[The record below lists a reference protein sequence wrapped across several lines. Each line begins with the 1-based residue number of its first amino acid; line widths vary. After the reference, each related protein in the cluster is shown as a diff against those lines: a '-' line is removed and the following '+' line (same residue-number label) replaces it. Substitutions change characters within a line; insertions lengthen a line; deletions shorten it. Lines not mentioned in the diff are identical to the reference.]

1 MNKNPWKQPALRL
14 GAVSLAAALTAGL
27 LSPSASAAVN
37 PVLDESYY
45 GTLDYYGGLT
55 EGSVVKSY
63 RTNGNQTIT
72 DRGNYD
78 EVVNLT
84 DRTEPVVGDG
94 AVTFSLG
101 EDAPENFYFE
111 GKTSQPFEEMPFRVS
126 LSYRMNGVDTE
137 PEDMAG
143 QTGVGEV
150 NLDVTPNTNA
160 SEYAQNNYVLMA
172 MTVVRDRDILSLEAP
187 GAQIQKIGDMDA
199 VVYMVLPGEE
209 QHFTLRIGTED
220 FSFGGF
226 TFLVEPA
233 TLAQL
238 DQIADLRA
246 AKEDVEDSYDSIT
259 ASINTILNSLDG
271 LDSKLVGTANGLDQ
285 LNKGRGTLSAGKN
298 RVYDEADKALASMTD
313 VSESLSPVVEH
324 LKTGK
329 DALAETTEQLNSLST
344 TVDDLR
350 PDLKDLKKSLSAVRG
365 DLDDLNDVIQSGKQ
379 DTKKLSKLLD
389 QLDKDLDD
397 LQDDMRVVEKNTG
410 SLSSA
415 LKDLKGL
422 GGLEDMTANGM
433 TADQLRDY
441 HTKSEGIYQVCA
453 GIAEKSSGYPTAPT
467 DVTSYVGFV
476 TENRNAVIDAAA
488 QNAVKDLPLDQQ
500 SAAYAQA
507 QAQYDA
513 MLTKDNIEKLAYLY
527 YNWDQGDKVSDQVD
541 QMDTF
546 NDMIGQANGS
556 IGQVNQMVSAI
567 SKPTAALL
575 DSLKTLTGNANDNLL
590 SDSRDVLTTL
600 KSLLD
605 TANGYDSD
613 ALHSDLDAILQTAD
627 SLLGRTDVILEQSKA
642 LSDTV
647 TKYEPNAQAALDDA
661 VKQVNASVKLLD
673 DLNSFTKTFEN
684 LMKAADPDLDQGAE
698 KSLTGLS
705 GSLRQ
710 MASGLGATDSVR
722 RANSDIQGLIED
734 TWNEYTGEKN
744 NMLNMDS
751 QAEMVS
757 LTSQENQSP
766 NSVQLVLRT
775 QEIKVD
781 EDKNA
786 EESSSHQK
794 TTFWQRVARMF
805 RDFAAI
811 FTGD

>member
-1 MNKNPWKQPALRL
+1 MNKNHWKQPALRL
-14 GAVSLAAALTAGL
+14 GAASLAAALTAGL
-27 LSPSASAAVN
+27 LAPSASAAVN

-72 DRGNYD
+72 DRGTYD

-84 DRTEPVVGDG
+84 DRTEPVVGNG
-94 AVTFSLG
+94 TVTFSLG

-150 NLDVTPNTNA
+150 NLDVTPNANA
-160 SEYAQNNYVLMA
+160 SEYAKNNYVLMA

-209 QHFTLRIGTED
+209 RHFTLRIGTED
-220 FSFGGF
+220 FSFGGL

-329 DALAETTEQLNSLST
+329 DALAETTEQLNNLST

-350 PDLKDLKKSLSAVRG
+350 PDVKDLKKSLSAVRE

-397 LQDDMRVVEKNTG
+397 LQDDLREVEDNTG
-410 SLSSA
+410 DLSDAMDTLSNTK
-415 LKDLKGL
+415 LDGL
-422 GGLEDMTANGM
+422 GEMKPMGYTTEEIRQYYKISKMIASTDTSGSIKDQDSYIDFVTANKE
-433 TADQLRDY
+433 Q
-441 HTKSEGIYQVCA
+441 I
-453 GIAEKSSGYPTAPT
+453 I
-467 DVTSYVGFV
+467 
-476 TENRNAVIDAAA
+476 
-488 QNAVKDLPLDQQ
+488 
-500 SAAYAQA
+500 AAYPEYASMFTDQ
-507 QAQYDA
+507 
-513 MLTKDNIEKLAYLY
+513 NIVLLAKLYFE
-527 YNWDQGDKVSDQVD
+527 WDEIEPQIKEAE
-541 QMDTF
+541 TF
-546 NDMIGQANGS
+546 NSMLGDANDS
-556 IGQVNQMVSAI
+556 ISQVNKILSAV
-567 SKPTAALL
+567 SKPTASLL
-575 DSLKTLTGNANDNLL
+575 KSLQTLTGNVNDNLL

-605 TANGYDSD
+605 SANGYDSD

-684 LMKAADPDLDQGAE
+684 LMKAADPDLDEGAE

-722 RANSDIQGLIED
+722 QANSDIQSLIED

-781 EDKNA
+781 EDQEAA
-786 EESSSHQK
+786 EASQQQK

>member
-1 MNKNPWKQPALRL
+1 MNKTHWKQPALRL
-14 GAVSLAAALTAGL
+14 GAASLAVTLAAGL
-27 LSPSASAAVN
+27 LVSPASAAVS

-45 GTLDYYGGLT
+45 GTLDYYGSLT

-63 RTNGNQTIT
+63 RTNGNQTII
-72 DRGNYD
+72 DHGSYD
-78 EVVNLT
+78 QVVNLT
-84 DRTEPVVGDG
+84 DRSEPAIGNG
-94 AVTFSLG
+94 TVTFQLG

-111 GKTSQPFEEMPFRVS
+111 GKTSQPFEEMPFHISV
-126 LSYRMNGVDTE
+126 SYRMNGVDTE
-137 PEDMAG
+137 PQDMAG

-150 NLDVTPNTNA
+150 NLDILPNANA

-187 GAQIQKIGDMDA
+187 GAQVQKVGDMDA

-209 QHFTLRIGTED
+209 RHFTLRIGTED

-238 DQIADLRA
+238 DQIADLRE
-246 AKEDVEDSYDSIT
+246 AKEEVEDSYDSIT
-259 ASINTILNSLDG
+259 ASINTILDSLDG
-271 LDSKLVGTANGLDQ
+271 LDHKLVGTADGLDQ
-285 LNKGRGTLSAGKN
+285 LNNGRATLSAGKN
-298 RVYDEADKALASMTD
+298 RVYDEADKTLASMTD
-313 VSESLSPVVEH
+313 LSQSLTPVVEH

-329 DALAETTEQLNSLST
+329 DALAETTEQLNSLSAT
-344 TVDDLR
+344 ADDLR
-350 PDLKDLKKSLSAVRG
+350 PDIKDLKKSLSAVQA
-365 DLDDLNDVIQSGKQ
+365 DLEGLNDVIQSSKD
-379 DTKKLSKLLD
+379 DTKKLSKLLSKLLG
-389 QLDKDLDD
+389 QLDDDLDD
-397 LQDDMRVVEKNTG
+397 LQDDLREVEKNTG

-415 LKDLKGL
+415 LKELKGL
-422 GGLEDMTANGM
+422 SSIEDMTADNL

-441 HTKSEGIYQVCA
+441 HAKSEGIYQACA
-453 GIAEKSSGYPTAPT
+453 GVAAASGGALTAPT
-467 DVTSYVGFV
+467 NQAEYAAFV
-476 TENRNAVIDAAA
+476 AGNLDQVAYAAA
-488 QNAVKDLPLDQQ
+488 QGDP
-500 SAAYAQA
+500 AAA
-507 QAQYDA
+507 AQYKA
-513 MLTKDNIEKLAYLY
+513 MLSDQNTVEKLAYLY
-527 YNWDQGDKVSDQVD
+527 YNWDQGDKVSGQVD

-575 DSLKTLTGNANDNLL
+575 DALKTLTGNANDNLL
-590 SDSRDVLTTL
+590 SDSRDVLATM

-605 TANGYDSD
+605 AANGYDSD
-613 ALHSDLDAILQTAD
+613 ALHSNLDAILRTAD
-627 SLLGRTDVILEQSKA
+627 SLLGRTDVLLEQSKA

-673 DLNSFTKTFEN
+673 DLNSFTRTFED

-710 MASGLGATDSVR
+710 MASGLGATDTIR
-722 RANSDIQGLIED
+722 DANSDIQTLIED
-734 TWNEYTGEKN
+734 NWEAYTGEKN

-757 LTSQENQSP
+757 LTSEKNQTP

-781 EDKNA
+781 EDQEDA
-786 EESSSHQK
+786 ASAQQQK

-805 RDFAAI
+805 KDFAAI

>member
-1 MNKNPWKQPALRL
+1 MNKNHWKQPALRL
-14 GAVSLAAALTAGL
+14 GAASLAAALTAGL
-27 LSPSASAAVN
+27 LAPSASAAVN

-72 DRGNYD
+72 DRGTYD

-84 DRTEPVVGDG
+84 GRTEPVVGNG
-94 AVTFSLG
+94 TVTFSLG

-150 NLDVTPNTNA
+150 NLDVTPNANA
-160 SEYAQNNYVLMA
+160 SEYAKNNYVLMA

-209 QHFTLRIGTED
+209 RHFTLRIGTED

-329 DALAETTEQLNSLST
+329 DALAETTEQLNNLST

-350 PDLKDLKKSLSAVRG
+350 PDVKDLKKSLSAVRE

-397 LQDDMRVVEKNTG
+397 LQDDLREVEDNTG
-410 SLSSA
+410 DLSDAMDTLSNTK
-415 LKDLKGL
+415 LDGL
-422 GGLEDMTANGM
+422 GEMKPMGYTTEEIRQYYKISKMIASTDTSGSIKDQDSYIDFVTANKE
-433 TADQLRDY
+433 Q
-441 HTKSEGIYQVCA
+441 I
-453 GIAEKSSGYPTAPT
+453 I
-467 DVTSYVGFV
+467 
-476 TENRNAVIDAAA
+476 
-488 QNAVKDLPLDQQ
+488 
-500 SAAYAQA
+500 AAYPEYASMFTDQ
-507 QAQYDA
+507 
-513 MLTKDNIEKLAYLY
+513 NIVLLAKLYFE
-527 YNWDQGDKVSDQVD
+527 WDEIEPQIKEAE
-541 QMDTF
+541 TF
-546 NDMIGQANGS
+546 NSMLGDANDS
-556 IGQVNQMVSAI
+556 ISQVNKILSAV
-567 SKPTAALL
+567 SKPTASLL
-575 DSLKTLTGNANDNLL
+575 KSLQTLTGNVNDNLL

-605 TANGYDSD
+605 SANGYDSD

-684 LMKAADPDLDQGAE
+684 LMKAADPDLDEGAE

-722 RANSDIQGLIED
+722 QANSDIQSLIED

-781 EDKNA
+781 EDQEAA
-786 EESSSHQK
+786 EASQQQK

>member
-1 MNKNPWKQPALRL
+1 MNKNHWKQPALRL
-14 GAVSLAAALTAGL
+14 GAASLAAALTAGL
-27 LSPSASAAVN
+27 LAPSASAAVN

-72 DRGNYD
+72 DRGTYD

-84 DRTEPVVGDG
+84 DRTEPVVGNG
-94 AVTFSLG
+94 TVTFSLG

-150 NLDVTPNTNA
+150 NLDVTPNANA
-160 SEYAQNNYVLMA
+160 SEYAKNNYVLMA

-209 QHFTLRIGTED
+209 RHFTLRIGTED

-329 DALAETTEQLNSLST
+329 DALAETTEQLNNLST

-350 PDLKDLKKSLSAVRG
+350 PDVKDLKKSLSAVRE

-397 LQDDMRVVEKNTG
+397 LQDDLREVEDNTG
-410 SLSSA
+410 DLSDAMDTLSNTK
-415 LKDLKGL
+415 LDGL
-422 GGLEDMTANGM
+422 GEMKPMGYTTEEIRQYYKISKMIASTDTSGSIKDQDSYIDFVTANKE
-433 TADQLRDY
+433 Q
-441 HTKSEGIYQVCA
+441 I
-453 GIAEKSSGYPTAPT
+453 I
-467 DVTSYVGFV
+467 
-476 TENRNAVIDAAA
+476 
-488 QNAVKDLPLDQQ
+488 
-500 SAAYAQA
+500 AAYPEYASMFTDQ
-507 QAQYDA
+507 
-513 MLTKDNIEKLAYLY
+513 NIVLLAKLYFE
-527 YNWDQGDKVSDQVD
+527 WDEIEPQIKEAE
-541 QMDTF
+541 TF
-546 NDMIGQANGS
+546 NSMLGDANDS
-556 IGQVNQMVSAI
+556 ISQVNKILSAV
-567 SKPTAALL
+567 SKPTASLL
-575 DSLKTLTGNANDNLL
+575 KFLQTLTGNVNDNLL

-605 TANGYDSD
+605 SANGYDSD
-613 ALHSDLDAILQTAD
+613 ALHSDLTAD

-684 LMKAADPDLDQGAE
+684 LMKAADPDLDEGAE

-722 RANSDIQGLIED
+722 QANSDIQSLIED

-781 EDKNA
+781 EDQEAA
-786 EESSSHQK
+786 EASQQQK

>member
-1 MNKNPWKQPALRL
+1 MNKNHWKQPALRL
-14 GAVSLAAALTAGL
+14 GAASLAAALTAGL
-27 LSPSASAAVN
+27 LAPSASAAVN

-72 DRGNYD
+72 DRGTYD

-84 DRTEPVVGDG
+84 DRTEPVVGNG
-94 AVTFSLG
+94 TVTFSLG

-150 NLDVTPNTNA
+150 NLDVTPNANA
-160 SEYAQNNYVLMA
+160 SEYAKNNYVLMA

-209 QHFTLRIGTED
+209 RHFTLRIGTED

-259 ASINTILNSLDG
+259 ASINIILNSLDG

-329 DALAETTEQLNSLST
+329 DALAETTEQLNNLST

-350 PDLKDLKKSLSAVRG
+350 PDVKDLKKSLSAVRE

-397 LQDDMRVVEKNTG
+397 LQDDLREVEDNTG
-410 SLSSA
+410 DLSNA
-415 LKDLKGL
+415 
-422 GGLEDMTANGM
+422 M
-433 TADQLRDY
+433 DQLSK
-441 HTKSEGIYQVCA
+441 TKLDGLSEMKPFGYTTEEIREYQQKADGIYQICE
-453 GIAEKSSGYPTAPT
+453 GIVASSGDEGSALT
-467 DVTSYVGFV
+467 DENSYIDFV
-476 TENRNAVIDAAA
+476 MDKKEAISAIAADGNEAA
-488 QNAVKDLPLDQQ
+488 QE
-500 SAAYAQA
+500 
-507 QAQYDA
+507 QYLALLSDKGTVQILA
-513 MLTKDNIEKLAYLY
+513 KLHYEWDEIEPQIKEAE
-527 YNWDQGDKVSDQVD
+527 
-541 QMDTF
+541 TF
-546 NDMIGQANGS
+546 NSMLGDANDS
-556 IGQVNQMVSAI
+556 ISQVNKILSAV

-575 DSLKTLTGNANDNLL
+575 KSLQTLTGNANDNLL

-605 TANGYDSD
+605 SANGYDSD
-613 ALHSDLDAILQTAD
+613 ALHSDLDAILQTTD
-627 SLLGRTDVILEQSKA
+627 NLLGRTDIILEQSKA

-722 RANSDIQGLIED
+722 QANSDIQSLIED

-757 LTSQENQSP
+757 LTSQENQNP

-781 EDKNA
+781 EDQEAA
-786 EESSSHQK
+786 EASQQQK

>member
-1 MNKNPWKQPALRL
+1 MNKNHWKQPALRL
-14 GAVSLAAALTAGL
+14 GAASLAAALTAGL
-27 LSPSASAAVN
+27 LAPSASAAVN

-72 DRGNYD
+72 DRGTYD

-84 DRTEPVVGDG
+84 DRTEPVVGNG
-94 AVTFSLG
+94 TVTFSLG

-150 NLDVTPNTNA
+150 NLDVTPNANA
-160 SEYAQNNYVLMA
+160 SEYAKNNYVLMA

-209 QHFTLRIGTED
+209 RHFTLRIGTED

-246 AKEDVEDSYDSIT
+246 AKEDVENSYDSIT

-329 DALAETTEQLNSLST
+329 DALAETTEQLNNLST

-350 PDLKDLKKSLSAVRG
+350 PDVKDLKKSLSAVRE

-397 LQDDMRVVEKNTG
+397 LQDDLREVEDNTG
-410 SLSSA
+410 DLSDAMDTLSNTK
-415 LKDLKGL
+415 LDGL
-422 GGLEDMTANGM
+422 GEMKPMGYTTEEI
-433 TADQLRDY
+433 RDY
-441 HTKSEGIYQVCA
+441 HDKADGIYQICV
-453 GIAEKSSGYPTAPT
+453 GIAKGSNGTISAPT
-467 DVTSYVGFV
+467 DQESYVAFV
-476 TENRNAVIDAAA
+476 TKYKETISKYAA
-488 QNAVKDLPLDQQ
+488 NGDE
-500 SAAYAQA
+500 AAE
-507 QAQYDA
+507 AQYNALLSDENNVR
-513 MLTKDNIEKLAYLY
+513 MLAKLHYEWDEIEPQIKEAE
-527 YNWDQGDKVSDQVD
+527 
-541 QMDTF
+541 TF
-546 NDMIGQANGS
+546 NSMLGDANDS
-556 IGQVNQMVSAI
+556 ISQVNKILSAV

-575 DSLKTLTGNANDNLL
+575 KSLQTLTGNANDNLL
-590 SDSRDVLTTL
+590 SDSRDVLTTM

-613 ALHSDLDAILQTAD
+613 ALHSDLDAILQTTD
-627 SLLGRTDVILEQSKA
+627 NLLGRTDIILEQSKA

-722 RANSDIQGLIED
+722 QANSDIQSLIED

-781 EDKNA
+781 EDQEAA
-786 EESSSHQK
+786 EASQQQK

>member
-1 MNKNPWKQPALRL
+1 MNKNHWKQPALRL
-14 GAVSLAAALTAGL
+14 GAASLAAALTAGL
-27 LSPSASAAVN
+27 LAPSASAAVN

-72 DRGNYD
+72 DRGTYD

-84 DRTEPVVGDG
+84 DRTEPVVGNG
-94 AVTFSLG
+94 TVTFSLG

-150 NLDVTPNTNA
+150 NLDVTPNANA
-160 SEYAQNNYVLMA
+160 SEYAKNNYVLMA

-209 QHFTLRIGTED
+209 RHFTLRIGTED

-329 DALAETTEQLNSLST
+329 DALAETTEQLNNLST

-350 PDLKDLKKSLSAVRG
+350 PDVKDLKKSLSAVRE

-389 QLDKDLDD
+389 QLNKDLDD
-397 LQDDMRVVEKNTG
+397 LQDDLREVEDNTG
-410 SLSSA
+410 DLSDAMDTLSNTK
-415 LKDLKGL
+415 LDGL
-422 GGLEDMTANGM
+422 GEMKPMGYTTEEIRQYYKISKMIASTDTSGSIKDQDSYIDFVTANKE
-433 TADQLRDY
+433 Q
-441 HTKSEGIYQVCA
+441 I
-453 GIAEKSSGYPTAPT
+453 I
-467 DVTSYVGFV
+467 
-476 TENRNAVIDAAA
+476 
-488 QNAVKDLPLDQQ
+488 
-500 SAAYAQA
+500 AAYPEYASMFTDQ
-507 QAQYDA
+507 
-513 MLTKDNIEKLAYLY
+513 NIVLLAKLYFE
-527 YNWDQGDKVSDQVD
+527 WDEIEPQIKEAE
-541 QMDTF
+541 TF
-546 NDMIGQANGS
+546 NSMLGDANDS
-556 IGQVNQMVSAI
+556 ISQVNKILSAV
-567 SKPTAALL
+567 SKPTASLL
-575 DSLKTLTGNANDNLL
+575 KSLQTLTGNVNDNLL

-605 TANGYDSD
+605 SANGYDSD

-684 LMKAADPDLDQGAE
+684 LMKAADPDLDEGAE

-722 RANSDIQGLIED
+722 QANSDIQSLIED

-781 EDKNA
+781 EDQEAA
-786 EESSSHQK
+786 EASQQQK

>member
-1 MNKNPWKQPALRL
+1 MNKNHWKQPALRL
-14 GAVSLAAALTAGL
+14 GAASLAAALTAGL
-27 LSPSASAAVN
+27 LAPSASAAVN

-72 DRGNYD
+72 DRGTYD

-84 DRTEPVVGDG
+84 DRTEPVVGNG
-94 AVTFSLG
+94 TVTFSLG

-150 NLDVTPNTNA
+150 NLDVTPNANA
-160 SEYAQNNYVLMA
+160 SEYAKNNYVLMA

-209 QHFTLRIGTED
+209 RHFTLRIGTED

-329 DALAETTEQLNSLST
+329 DALAETTEQLNNLST

-350 PDLKDLKKSLSAVRG
+350 PDVKDLKKSLSAVRE

-397 LQDDMRVVEKNTG
+397 LQDDLREVEDNTG
-410 SLSSA
+410 DLSDAMDTLSNTK
-415 LKDLKGL
+415 LDGL
-422 GGLEDMTANGM
+422 GKM
-433 TADQLRDY
+433 
-441 HTKSEGIYQVCA
+441 
-453 GIAEKSSGYPTAPT
+453 
-467 DVTSYVGFV
+467 
-476 TENRNAVIDAAA
+476 
-488 QNAVKDLPLDQQ
+488 
-500 SAAYAQA
+500 
-507 QAQYDA
+507 
-513 MLTKDNIEKLAYLY
+513 
-527 YNWDQGDKVSDQVD
+527 
-541 QMDTF
+541 
-546 NDMIGQANGS
+546 
-556 IGQVNQMVSAI
+556 
-567 SKPTAALL
+567 KPMP
-575 DSLKTLTGNANDNLL
+575 G
-590 SDSRDVLTTL
+590 
-600 KSLLD
+600 
-605 TANGYDSD
+605 
-613 ALHSDLDAILQTAD
+613 
-627 SLLGRTDVILEQSKA
+627 
-642 LSDTV
+642 
-647 TKYEPNAQAALDDA
+647 
-661 VKQVNASVKLLD
+661 
-673 DLNSFTKTFEN
+673 
-684 LMKAADPDLDQGAE
+684 
-698 KSLTGLS
+698 
-705 GSLRQ
+705 
-710 MASGLGATDSVR
+710 
-722 RANSDIQGLIED
+722 
-734 TWNEYTGEKN
+734 
-744 NMLNMDS
+744 
-751 QAEMVS
+751 
-757 LTSQENQSP
+757 
-766 NSVQLVLRT
+766 
-775 QEIKVD
+775 
-781 EDKNA
+781 
-786 EESSSHQK
+786 
-794 TTFWQRVARMF
+794 
-805 RDFAAI
+805 
-811 FTGD
+811 

>member
-1 MNKNPWKQPALRL
+1 MKKTHWKQPALRL
-14 GAVSLAAALTAGL
+14 GTASLAAALTAGL
-27 LSPSASAAVN
+27 LAPSASAAVS

-72 DRGNYD
+72 DRGTYD

-84 DRTEPVVGDG
+84 DHTKPLVEDG
-94 AVTFSLG
+94 TVTFSLG
-101 EDAPENFYFE
+101 KDTPENFYFE
-111 GKTSQPFEEMPFRVS
+111 GKTSQPYEEMPFHIS

-143 QTGVGEV
+143 QTGVGEII
-150 NLDVTPNTNA
+150 LDVTPNENA
-160 SEYAQNNYVLMA
+160 SEYAKNNYVLMA

-187 GAQIQKIGDMDA
+187 GGQIQKVGDMDA

-220 FSFGGF
+220 FSFSGF

-285 LNKGRGTLSAGKN
+285 LNKGRETLSTGKN
-298 RVYDEADKALASMTD
+298 RVYDQADKALASMTD
-313 VSESLSPVVEH
+313 LSESLSPVVKH
-324 LKTGK
+324 LQTGK
-329 DALAETTEQLNSLST
+329 DALAETTTLLNDLSA

-350 PDLKDLKKSLSAVRG
+350 PDIKDLKKSLSAVRS

-379 DTKKLSKLLD
+379 DTKKLSKLLSR
-389 QLDKDLDD
+389 LDDDLDD
-397 LQDDMRVVEKNTG
+397 LQDDLRDMEDNTG
-410 SLSSA
+410 SLSTA
-415 LKDLKGL
+415 LKNLKGM
-422 GGLEDMTANGM
+422 GSIEDMTADGL

-441 HTKSEGIYQVCA
+441 HTKSEGIYQACA
-453 GIAEKSSGYPTAPT
+453 YVASQSSGALTAPT
-467 DVTSYVGFV
+467 DTASYVQFV
-476 TENRNAVIDAAA
+476 MTNTDAVSAVASGGDETAAA
-488 QNAVKDLPLDQQ
+488 QYK
-500 SAAYAQA
+500 
-507 QAQYDA
+507 A
-513 MLTKDNIEKLAYLY
+513 MLSDQSTVEKLAYLY

-546 NDMIGQANGS
+546 NGMIGQANGS
-556 IGQVNQMVSAI
+556 IGQVNQMVSTI

-590 SDSRDVLTTL
+590 SDSRDVLTTMQ
-600 KSLLD
+600 SLLD
-605 TANGYDSD
+605 SANGYDSD
-613 ALHSDLDAILQTAD
+613 ALHSNLDAILKTAD
-627 SLLGRTDVILEQSKA
+627 SLLGKTDPLLEQSKA

-647 TKYEPNAQAALDDA
+647 TKYEPDAQKSLDDA
-661 VKQVNASVKLLD
+661 IKQVNASVKLLD

-684 LMKAADPDLDQGAE
+684 LLKAADPDLDQGAE

-710 MASGLGATDSVR
+710 MASGLGATDTVR
-722 RANSDIQGLIED
+722 QANSDIQSLIED
-734 TWNEYTGEKN
+734 KWDEYTGEKN
-744 NMLNMDS
+744 NLLNMDS

-757 LTSQENQSP
+757 LTSEENQSP
-766 NSVQLVLRT
+766 NSVQMILRT

-781 EDKNA
+781 EDEA
-786 EESSSHQK
+786 DAASDHQQK
-794 TTFWQRVARMF
+794 TTFWQRVTRMF
-805 RDFAAI
+805 HDFAAI

>member
-1 MNKNPWKQPALRL
+1 MNKTHWKQPALRL
-14 GAVSLAAALTAGL
+14 GAASLAVTLAAGL
-27 LSPSASAAVN
+27 LVSPASAAVS

-63 RTNGNQTIT
+63 RTNGNQTII
-72 DRGNYD
+72 DHGSYD
-78 EVVNLT
+78 QVVNLT
-84 DRTEPVVGDG
+84 DRSEPAVGNG
-94 AVTFSLG
+94 TVTFQLG

-111 GKTSQPFEEMPFRVS
+111 GKTSQPFEEMPFRISV
-126 LSYRMNGVDTE
+126 SYRMNGVDTE
-137 PEDMAG
+137 PQDMAG

-150 NLDVTPNTNA
+150 SLDVLPNDKA
-160 SEYAQNNYVLMA
+160 SEYAKNNYVLMA

-187 GAQIQKIGDMDA
+187 GAQVQKIGDMDA

-220 FSFGGF
+220 FSFSGF

-238 DQIADLRA
+238 DQIADLRE
-246 AKEDVEDSYDSIT
+246 AKEEVEDSYDSIT

-271 LDSKLVGTANGLDQ
+271 LDHKLVSTADGLDQ
-285 LNKGRGTLSAGKN
+285 LNSGRATLSAGKN
-298 RVYDEADKALASMTD
+298 RVYDEADQALASMTD
-313 VSESLSPVVEH
+313 LSQSLTPVVEH
-324 LKTGK
+324 LKTSK
-329 DALAETTEQLNSLST
+329 DALAETTEQLNSLSS

-350 PDLKDLKKSLSAVRG
+350 PDIKDLKKSLSAVRA
-365 DLDDLNDVIQSGKQ
+365 DLEDLNDVIQSSKT

-389 QLDKDLDD
+389 QLDDDLDS
-397 LQDDMRVVEKNTG
+397 LQDDLREVEDNTG
-410 SLSSA
+410 SLSRA

-422 GGLEDMTANGM
+422 SGIEDMTADNL

-441 HTKSEGIYQVCA
+441 HTKSEGIYQACA
-453 GIAEKSSGYPTAPT
+453 GVAAASGGALTPPTNQAE
-467 DVTSYVGFV
+467 YVAFV
-476 TENRNAVIDAAA
+476 TEHLDLVANAAA
-488 QNAVKDLPLDQQ
+488 QGDPT
-500 SAAYAQA
+500 AA
-507 QAQYDA
+507 AQYKA
-513 MLTKDNIEKLAYLY
+513 MLSDQGTVEKLAYLY
-527 YNWDQGDKVSDQVD
+527 YNWDQGDMVSDQVD

-556 IGQVNQMVSAI
+556 ISQVNQMVSAI

-590 SDSRDVLTTL
+590 SDSRDVLTTM

-605 TANGYDSD
+605 AANGYDSD
-613 ALHSDLDAILQTAD
+613 ALHSDLDAILQTAG
-627 SLLGRTDVILEQSKA
+627 SLLGRTDLLLEQSKA

-673 DLNSFTKTFEN
+673 DLNSFTRTFED
-684 LMKAADPDLDQGAE
+684 LLKAADPDLDQGAE

-710 MASGLGATDSVR
+710 MASGLGATDTIR
-722 RANSDIQGLIED
+722 DANSDIQALIED
-734 TWNEYTGEKN
+734 KWEAYTGEKN

-757 LTSQENQSP
+757 LTSEENQTP

-775 QEIKVD
+775 QEIKAD
-781 EDKNA
+781 EDQEA
-786 EESSSHQK
+786 TAAAQQQT

-805 RDFAAI
+805 KDFAAI

>member
-1 MNKNPWKQPALRL
+1 MNKNHWKQPALRL
-14 GAVSLAAALTAGL
+14 GAASLAAALTAGL
-27 LSPSASAAVN
+27 LAPSASAAVN

-72 DRGNYD
+72 DRGTYD

-84 DRTEPVVGDG
+84 DRTEPVVGNG
-94 AVTFSLG
+94 TVTFSLG

-150 NLDVTPNTNA
+150 NLDVTPNANA
-160 SEYAQNNYVLMA
+160 SEYAKNNYVLMA

-209 QHFTLRIGTED
+209 RHFTLRIGTED

-329 DALAETTEQLNSLST
+329 DALAETTEQLNNLST

-350 PDLKDLKKSLSAVRG
+350 PDVKDLKKSLSAVRE

-397 LQDDMRVVEKNTG
+397 LQDDLREVEDNTG
-410 SLSSA
+410 DLSDAMDTLSNTK
-415 LKDLKGL
+415 LDGL
-422 GGLEDMTANGM
+422 GEMKPMGYTTEEIRQYYKISKMIASTDTSGSIKDQDSYIDFVTANKE
-433 TADQLRDY
+433 Q
-441 HTKSEGIYQVCA
+441 I
-453 GIAEKSSGYPTAPT
+453 I
-467 DVTSYVGFV
+467 
-476 TENRNAVIDAAA
+476 
-488 QNAVKDLPLDQQ
+488 
-500 SAAYAQA
+500 AAYPEYASMFTDQ
-507 QAQYDA
+507 
-513 MLTKDNIEKLAYLY
+513 NIVLLAKLYFE
-527 YNWDQGDKVSDQVD
+527 WDEIEPQIKEAE
-541 QMDTF
+541 TF
-546 NDMIGQANGS
+546 NSMLGDANDS
-556 IGQVNQMVSAI
+556 ISQVNKILSAV
-567 SKPTAALL
+567 SKPTASLL
-575 DSLKTLTGNANDNLL
+575 KSLQTLTGNVNDNLL

-605 TANGYDSD
+605 SANGYDSD

-684 LMKAADPDLDQGAE
+684 LMKAADPDLDEGAE

-722 RANSDIQGLIED
+722 QANSDIQSLIED

-744 NMLNMDS
+744 NILNMDS

-781 EDKNA
+781 EDQEAA
-786 EESSSHQK
+786 EASQQQK